1 MSAPAGKRR
10 EADLV
15 QSAAGALAAGLDTL
29 DPTSRLIL
37 AMLHVDGLTESE
49 VAAAL
54 DLEPARVEDVAK
66 RARARLLV
74 RVQEKSDHRP
84 AHRAA

>member
-1 MSAPAGKRR
+1 MSAPHGKPVA
-10 EADLV
+10 ADAV
-15 QSAAGALAAGLDTL
+15 QNAAGALAAGLDAL

-54 DLEPARVEDVAK
+54 DLEPARVEDVAQ

-74 RVQEKSDHRP
+74 FV
-84 AHRAA
+84 